1 MKKVDVE
8 GRVEGIDVEEEG
20 ELGLDKLLPG
30 MLDRFHC
37 YRNSLCV
44 APPER
49 RCGTD
54 LARSGLA
61 TVSVNSSHRLGSS
74 CSPQD
79 ITNMEVKGKLR
90 FSLSKVKWFGCLLPS
105 SCSTQHCPPR
115 HQQSEREV
123 PVKVDLQEAVSFQLL
138 CPECILAQFV
148 GTSSCV

>member
-61 TVSVNSSHRLGSS
+61 TVSVESSHRLLVAFFLQY
-74 CSPQD
+74 PA
-79 ITNMEVKGKLR
+79 
-90 FSLSKVKWFGCLLPS
+90 LP
-105 SCSTQHCPPR
+105 TTPPT
-115 HQQSEREV
+115 V
-123 PVKVDLQEAVSFQLL
+123 
-138 CPECILAQFV
+138 
-148 GTSSCV
+148 